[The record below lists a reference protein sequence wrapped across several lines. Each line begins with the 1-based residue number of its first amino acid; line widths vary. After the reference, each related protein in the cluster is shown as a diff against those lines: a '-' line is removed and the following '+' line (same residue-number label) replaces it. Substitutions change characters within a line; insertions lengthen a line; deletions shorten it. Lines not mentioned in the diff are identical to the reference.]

1 MKSAEEQLFIIQ
13 DGVEELIP
21 VEEFKQKLGRAIAT
35 DTPLK
40 VKYGVDPT
48 APDLHLGHAVP
59 LRKLRQ
65 LQDLGHVVQLLIGD
79 YTARVG
85 DPTERSTTRPQLPAE
100 TIEANAKTYTQQA
113 FKILDPDRTVIDYNG
128 RWFST
133 MPFERVLKITA
144 QFTVARMLER
154 DDFAKRFAAQ
164 VPISLHEFL
173 YPVMQGY
180 DSVELGC
187 DVEIGGT
194 DQKFN
199 MLAGR
204 DLQRWV
210 DQEPQVV
217 ITMPILEGTDGYVRM
232 SKSKGNYIGL
242 TEPAE
247 EQFGKIMSIP
257 DFIMIR
263 YFRLCTNEPHEEI
276 DRIEKGL
283 EDGTLHPNDVKRRLA
298 KDIISIYHSPE
309 AAQEAEHVFDAKF
322 KKVEGATAAERLA
335 AIGAEIPEVEITPD
349 MLTED
354 ERMWIIK
361 LITTAEFAKSNG
373 EARRLIEGGGVKY
386 LEHVDGEYK
395 EVAIKNPGIEIVP
408 RTGDIIQVGKRRIA
422 RIKVY
427 SPG

>member
-13 DGVEELIP
+13 DGTEEIIP
-21 VEEFKQKLGRAIAT
+21 VDEFKEKLERSVSANA
-35 DTPLK
+35 PLK
-40 VKYGVDPT
+40 IKYGVDPT

-65 LQDLGHVVQLLIGD
+65 FQDLGHIVQLLIGD

-85 DPTERSTTRPQLPAE
+85 DPTERSTTRPQLPPEVIA
-100 TIEANAKTYTQQA
+100 ANAKTYTEQA
-113 FKILDPDRTVIDYNG
+113 FKILNSERTIIDYNG
-128 RWFST
+128 RWFSE
-133 MPFERVLKITA
+133 MPFEKVLKITA

-180 DSVELGC
+180 DSVELKS
-187 DVEIGGT
+187 DVEMGGT

-204 DLQRWV
+204 DLQRWA

-217 ITMPILEGTDGYVRM
+217 ITMPILEGTDGIVRM

-242 TEPAE
+242 TELPE

-257 DFIMIR
+257 DHIMIR
-263 YFRLCTNEPHEEI
+263 YYRLCTNVPREEI

-283 EDGTLHPNDVKRRLA
+283 EDGALHPGEVKRRLA
-298 KDIISIYHSPE
+298 KEIISIYHSPE
-309 AAQEAEHVFDAKF
+309 AAGEAEKVFDAKF
-322 KKVEGATAAERLA
+322 KKVEGVTAAERLA
-335 AIGAEIPEVEITPD
+335 ALGAEIPEVEITPD
-349 MLTED
+349 MFTDTE
-354 ERMWIIK
+354 RIWIVK
-361 LITTAEFAKSNG
+361 LITAADFAKTNG

-386 LEHVDGEYK
+386 NDEPIEDSGV
-395 EVAIKNPGIEIVP
+395 EVVP
-408 RTGDIIQVGKRRIA
+408 KTGDILQVGKRRIA

-427 SPG
+427 EAT

>member
-1 MKSAEEQLFIIQ
+1 MKSAEEQIFIMQ
-13 DGVEELIP
+13 DGAEEIIP
-21 VEEFKQKLGRAIAT
+21 VEEFKQKLERAVAT
-35 DTPLK
+35 DAPLK
-40 VKYGVDPT
+40 IKYGVDPT

-65 LQDLGHVVQLLIGD
+65 FQDLGHMVQLLIGD

-100 TIEANAKTYTQQA
+100 TIQANAKTYTEQA
-113 FKILDPDRTVIDYNG
+113 FKILNPKKTIIDYNG
-128 RWFST
+128 RWFSA
-133 MPFERVLKITA
+133 MPFEQVLKITA

-187 DVEIGGT
+187 DVEAGGT

-204 DLQRWV
+204 DLQRWAG
-210 DQEPQVV
+210 QEPQVV

-242 TEPAE
+242 TEPPE

-257 DFIMIR
+257 DFIMVR
-263 YFRLCTNEPHEEI
+263 YFRLCTNELREEI

-283 EDGTLHPNDVKRRLA
+283 EDGTLHPNEVKRRLA
-298 KDIISIYHSPE
+298 KDIISIYHGPK
-309 AAQEAEHVFDAKF
+309 AAEEAERIFDAKF
-322 KKVEGATAAERLA
+322 KKVEGGTAAERLA

-349 MLTED
+349 MLTD
-354 ERMWIIK
+354 DKRIWIVK
-361 LITTAEFAKSNG
+361 LMTVAEFAKTNG
-373 EARRLIEGGGVKY
+373 EARRLIEGGGVRY
-386 LEHVDGEYK
+386 LDHVDGEYNEEIIK
-395 EVAIKNPGIEIVP
+395 DPGLEVVP
-408 RTGDIIQVGKRRIA
+408 KTGDIIQVGKRRIA
-422 RIKVY
+422 RLKVY
-427 SPG
+427 GPN

>member
-1 MKSAEEQLFIIQ
+1 MKSADEQLFIIQ
-13 DGVEELIP
+13 DGTEEIIP
-21 VEEFKQKLGRAIAT
+21 VEELKEKLERSVKMGM
-35 DTPLK
+35 PLK
-40 VKYGVDPT
+40 IKYGVDPT

-65 LQDLGHVVQLLIGD
+65 FQDLGHEVQLLIGD

-85 DPTERSTTRPQLPAE
+85 DPTERSATRPQLPVE
-100 TIEANAKTYTQQA
+100 VIMENARTYTEQA
-113 FKILDPDRTVIDYNG
+113 FKVLDPEKTIIGYNG
-128 RWFST
+128 RWFSDL
-133 MPFERVLKITA
+133 PFEKVLKITA

-164 VPISLHEFL
+164 VPIGLHEFL

-204 DLQRWV
+204 DLQRWAG
-210 DQEPQVV
+210 QEPQVV
-217 ITMPILEGTDGYVRM
+217 VTMPILEGTDGVVRM

-242 TEPAE
+242 TEPPE

-263 YFRLCTNEPHEEI
+263 YFRLCTNESPEEI
-276 DRIEKGL
+276 DRIEKDL
-283 EDGTLHPNDVKRRLA
+283 EDGILHPNEVKRRLA
-298 KDIISIYHSPE
+298 KDIISIYYRP
-309 AAQEAEHVFDAKF
+309 
-322 KKVEGATAAERLA
+322 TAAEEAERIFDIRHKPGLA
-335 AIGAEIPEVEITPD
+335 VSVEEKVAVTEALGVEIPEVEVTPD
-349 MLTED
+349 MLTD
-354 ERMWIIK
+354 TNRIWIVK
-361 LITTAEFAKSNG
+361 LVVSADFAKTNG

-386 LEHVDGEYK
+386 NGETVAESGV
-395 EVAIKNPGIEIVP
+395 EVVP
-408 RTGDIIQVGKRRIA
+408 KTGDILQVGKRRFA
-422 RIKVY
+422 RLKVY
-427 SPG
+427 TAT

>member
-1 MKSAEEQLFIIQ
+1 MESAEEQLFIIQ
-13 DGVEELIP
+13 DGTEEIIPIEELK
-21 VEEFKQKLGRAIAT
+21 EKLERSVKTG
-35 DTPLK
+35 TPLK
-40 VKYGVDPT
+40 IKYGVDPT

-65 LQDLGHVVQLLIGD
+65 FQDLGHMVQLLIGD

-85 DPTERSTTRPQLPAE
+85 DPTERSTTRPQLPAKVIAE
-100 TIEANAKTYTQQA
+100 NAHTYTEQA
-113 FKILDPDRTVIDYNG
+113 FKILDPEMTIIDYNG
-128 RWFST
+128 RWFSEL
-133 MPFERVLKITA
+133 PFEKVLKITA

-204 DLQRWV
+204 DLQRWAG
-210 DQEPQVV
+210 QEPQVV
-217 ITMPILEGTDGYVRM
+217 ITMPILEGTDGVVRM

-242 TEPAE
+242 TEPPE

-257 DFIMIR
+257 DSVMVR
-263 YFRLCTNEPHEEI
+263 YYRLCTNVPHEEI
-276 DRIEKGL
+276 DRIEAGL
-283 EDGTLHPNDVKRRLA
+283 EDGTLHPNEVKRRLA
-298 KDIISIYHSPE
+298 KEIISIYYSPQ
-309 AAQEAEHVFDAKF
+309 AAEEAERIFDAKF
-322 KKVEGATAAERLA
+322 KKAVGVTAAERLEA
-335 AIGAEIPEVEITPD
+335 VGAEIPEVEITPE
-349 MLTED
+349 MLTD
-354 ERMWIIK
+354 TERIWIVK
-361 LITTAEFAKSNG
+361 LIVAADFAKTNG
-373 EARRLIEGGGVKY
+373 EARRLIEGGGVRY
-386 LEHVDGEYK
+386 LEHVDGEYRERVVSNAGE
-395 EVAIKNPGIEIVP
+395 EVIP
-408 RTGDIIQVGKRRIA
+408 RTGDILQVGKRRFA

-427 SPG
+427 SAT

>member
-1 MKSAEEQLFIIQ
+1 MRPAEEQLFLIQ
-13 DGVEELIP
+13 DGVEEIIP
-21 VEEFKQKLGRAIAT
+21 VEEVKEKLDRSARTGM
-35 DTPLK
+35 PLK

-48 APDLHLGHAVP
+48 APDLHLGHAVT

-85 DPTERSTTRPQLPAE
+85 DPTERSTTRPQLPPEA
-100 TIEANAKTYTQQA
+100 IEANAKTYTDQA
-113 FKILDPDRTVIDYNG
+113 FKILDSEKTIIFYNG
-128 RWFST
+128 QWFSK
-133 MPFERVLKITA
+133 MPFEKVLKITA

-180 DSVELGC
+180 DSIELEC
-187 DVEIGGT
+187 DIEIGGT

-204 DLQRWV
+204 DLQRWAN
-210 DQEPQVV
+210 QEPQVV
-217 ITMPILEGTDGYVRM
+217 ITMPILEGTDGVVRM

-242 TEPAE
+242 TEAPE

-257 DFIMIR
+257 DQVMVR
-263 YFRLCTNEPHEEI
+263 YFRLCTNVSRVEI
-276 DRIEKGL
+276 DLIEQGL
-283 EDGTLHPNDVKRRLA
+283 EEGVLHPGEVKRRLA
-298 KDIISIYHSPE
+298 KEIISLYHTRGDAE
-309 AAQEAEHVFDAKF
+309 EAERLFDAKF
-322 KKVEGATAAERLA
+322 KKVEGVTAAERLA
-335 AIGAEIPEVEITPD
+335 LIGAEIPEIEITPE
-349 MLTED
+349 MLSNG
-354 ERMWIIK
+354 ERIWVVK
-361 LITTAEFAKSNG
+361 LMTTADFAKTNG
-373 EARRLIEGGGVKY
+373 EARRLVEGGGVKY

-395 EVAIKNPGIEIVP
+395 ERAVTDSGEELVP
-408 RTGDIIQVGKRRIA
+408 RTGDILQVGKRRFA

-427 SPG
+427 EAT